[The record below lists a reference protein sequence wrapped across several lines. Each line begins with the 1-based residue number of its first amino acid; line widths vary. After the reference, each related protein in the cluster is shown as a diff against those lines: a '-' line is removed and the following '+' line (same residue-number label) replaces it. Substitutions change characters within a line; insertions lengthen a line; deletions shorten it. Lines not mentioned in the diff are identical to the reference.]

1 MKKYT
6 IEVTERQMNLIA
18 NACELS
24 SRLRSGQFHELRDI
38 FHDLECTLGGRR
50 LSYDEEETAINS
62 LKRLFGLQSGES
74 VGVRESSLIAKEL
87 YEIYYL
93 VRHFF
98 AIREGESSNVYRNNL
113 MRVTEGST
121 ISIREK

>member
-38 FHDLECTLGGRR
+38 FHDLECTLGGA
-50 LSYDEEETAINS
+50 DI
-62 LKRLFGLQSGES
+62 
-74 VGVRESSLIAKEL
+74 
-87 YEIYYL
+87 
-93 VRHFF
+93 
-98 AIREGESSNVYRNNL
+98 
-113 MRVTEGST
+113 VTGKQ
-121 ISIREK
+121 IGRAHV